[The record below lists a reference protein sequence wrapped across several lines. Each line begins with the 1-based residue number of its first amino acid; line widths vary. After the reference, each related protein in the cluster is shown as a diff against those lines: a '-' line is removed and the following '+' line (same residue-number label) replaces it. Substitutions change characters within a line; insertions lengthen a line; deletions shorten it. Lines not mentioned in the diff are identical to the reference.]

1 MADGISILFS
11 DKRRWLKI
19 ALPLLILVALC
30 IYSGIKGPQLAPHFA
45 DYLKDPERF
54 DGTQFMVQFTMV
66 KEIKSPERFV
76 VADLNGRRIDV
87 VGSIPSGS
95 EECFISFQAT
105 FKAPGYLILQ
115 DPWHIYS
122 KDRLKLYV
130 SAIALLGVMAFFLRR
145 FRFDFRRFYFEERM

>member
-1 MADGISILFS
+1 MGDRLSILFS
-11 DKRRWLKI
+11 DKLRWLKI
-19 ALPLLILVALC
+19 ALPLLILAALC
-30 IYSGIKGPQLAPHFA
+30 VYSGIKGPELAPHFS
-45 DYLKDPERF
+45 DYLKDPDRF

-66 KEIKSPERFV
+66 KEIKGPERFV

-95 EECFISFQAT
+95 EECFISFEAI

-115 DPWHIYS
+115 KPWHIYS

-145 FRFDFRRFYFEERM
+145 FRFNLRRFCFEARR